1 MSARAPYRK
10 RVFRAASQLLN
21 AATGGDE
28 DETFSSRTGREA
40 AAGRRLWIVIEFFID
55 GLFGERHCR
64 ESRGI

>member
-1 MSARAPYRK
+1 MTERAPYRR
-10 RVFRAASQLLN
+10 RVLRALSQLLN
-21 AATGGDE
+21 ALTGGDE

-64 ESRGI
+64 ESKGI